1 MPDVHRDCTGG
12 MEMAVVIKVRK
23 GGTWVPV
30 ESLAAEQQAAIKE
43 RAEGVLRRTI
53 QRQIDIRSGKK
64 AG

>member
-1 MPDVHRDCTGG
+1 